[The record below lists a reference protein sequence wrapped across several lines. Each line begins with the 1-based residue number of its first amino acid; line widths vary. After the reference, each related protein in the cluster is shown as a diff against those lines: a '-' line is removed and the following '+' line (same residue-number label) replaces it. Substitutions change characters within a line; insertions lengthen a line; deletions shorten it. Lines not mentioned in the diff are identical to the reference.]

1 MNRFALRAM
10 AGAATYLVVMS
21 AGAADRVVIDTD
33 QKAAAATVA
42 AHFFLLDS
50 GQELTLQRQLTV
62 VTYPPRDLA
71 ANALKALAATT
82 TPTALMGMR
91 SGLTLPCEFGGTLN
105 ARMNRTQPGVLK
117 LQWLDCVAR
126 RIEGDPTYQHKLN
139 GPATLEL
146 TVNSFATSTLNML
159 RFGNAT
165 ADVTAFTE
173 QHEEQFDSS
182 DTRSLNLRLAGTIPI
197 IRSSAGFY
205 AGDFEYHAN
214 GFWKDSG
221 QTVFHNLPGEPPTV
235 INGEQRYVIDQ
246 ATLSGTLVFDAP
258 YLLREDDL
266 YIERG
271 RFAIET
277 PGGNAPR
284 SGTFSVNAKGL
295 HVHSISDR
303 LSLTRG
309 TTLDGRADISW
320 PSEAGAGCL
329 NGGYV
334 FRTDKL
340 LENWLANG
348 EIYKAGALNINN
360 ALTVRYSSPDTQPP
374 TSYPP
379 APRGSVQLDIKR
391 VGTFSHDFEWRI
403 PDLLGFTNVAQCMAL
418 PVP

>member
-1 MNRFALRAM
+1 MKRTAQRAM
-10 AGAATYLVVMS
+10 AGAATCLIVMS

-50 GQELTLQRQLTV
+50 GQEMTLLRQLTV

-71 ANALKALAATT
+71 TNALKMLAAATT
-82 TPTALMGMR
+82 PSALIGMR
-91 SGLTLPCEFGGTLN
+91 DGLTLPCEFGGTLN
-105 ARMNRTQPGVLK
+105 ARMPRNQPSVLK
-117 LQWLDCVAR
+117 LQWSDCDAR
-126 RIEGDPTYQHKLN
+126 QFESDPTYRHKLN

-146 TVNSFATSTLNML
+146 ADGSFSTSTLKLL
-159 RFGNAT
+159 RFGDAT
-165 ADVTAFTE
+165 TDVTAYTE
-173 QHEEQFDSS
+173 QHEEQFDFY
-182 DTRSLNLRLAGTIPI
+182 DTRTFSLRLAGTIPI
-197 IRSSAGFY
+197 IRTAGFY
-205 AGDFEYHAN
+205 AGEFDYHAN

-221 QTVFHNLPGEPPTV
+221 QTVIHNLPGEPPTV
-235 INGEQRYVIDQ
+235 VNGEQRYVIDQ
-246 ATLSGTLVFDAP
+246 ATLKGTLVFEAP
-258 YLLREDDL
+258 YTLREDDL

-271 RFAIET
+271 RFAIES
-277 PGGNAPR
+277 PGGTAPR
-284 SGTFSVNAKGL
+284 AGTFSLTARAL

-303 LSLTRG
+303 SSLTRG
-309 TTLDGRADISW
+309 TTLDGRADILW
-320 PSEAGAGCL
+320 PSQAGAGCL

-348 EIYKAGALNINN
+348 EIYKAGTLNINN

-374 TSYPP
+374 TTYPP

-391 VGTFSHDFEWRI
+391 IGTFAHDFEWRI
-403 PDLLGFTNVAQCMAL
+403 PDLRGFTNVAQCMTL